1 MKHKMTIVDYLI
13 PIAFAAAEAIYNVYR
28 ERSLKLEC
36 YEDALEMI
44 EEKRREEET
53 KKNQK
58 PVMKVRRR

>member
-13 PIAFAAAEAIYNVYR
+13 PITFAAAEAIYNVYR

-44 EEKRREEET
+44 EEKRREEES

>member
-44 EEKRREEET
+44 EEKRREEES

>member
-44 EEKRREEET
+44 EEKRQEEET